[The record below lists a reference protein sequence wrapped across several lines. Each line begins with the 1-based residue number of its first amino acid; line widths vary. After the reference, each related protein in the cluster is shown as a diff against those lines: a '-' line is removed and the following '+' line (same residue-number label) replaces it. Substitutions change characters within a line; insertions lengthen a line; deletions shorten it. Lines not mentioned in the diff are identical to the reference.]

1 MGWFSDIYQSVDN
14 FLGGNYSAPEYSQAI
29 GPTQPAAP
37 PQTNYALGAGNG
49 NSGSSGG
56 SGLNLN
62 QLLGA
67 GALGAGTNAL
77 GAYLAS
83 NCIATRFRRHS
94 KFSRCTGLGVIR
106 SCPQGCSK
114 LCDWLGRQYLSTAIS
129 KSSAEPDKPIQQAAA
144 AVISWPKRSNQH
156 WKPRCSDWRKH
167 RQQYNRCGKCCW
179 RSNHFCSGQ
188 HFATCPIASAL

>member
-83 NCIATRFRRHS
+83 NT
-94 KFSRCTGLGVIR
+94 
-106 SCPQGCSK
+106 
-114 LCDWLGRQYLSTAIS
+114 
-129 KSSAEPDKPIQQAAA
+129 QQNAANNA
-144 AVISWPKRSNQH
+144 SQVQQNMFNQTYANQ
-156 WKPRCSDWRKH
+156 S
-167 RQQYNRCGKCCW
+167 
-179 RSNHFCSGQ
+179 F
-188 HFATCPIASAL
+188 